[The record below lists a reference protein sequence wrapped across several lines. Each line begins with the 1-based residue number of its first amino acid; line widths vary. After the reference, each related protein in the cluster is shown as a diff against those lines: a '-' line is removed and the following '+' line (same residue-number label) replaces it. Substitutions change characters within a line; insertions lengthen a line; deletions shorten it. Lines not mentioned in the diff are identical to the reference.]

1 MGNIAV
7 TIGWKSILAAVAVVV
22 GLGACATPAS
32 AQATRTWVSGVGD
45 DVNPCSR
52 TAPCKTFAGA
62 ISKTAAGGE
71 INCLDAGGYGAV
83 TITKSIA
90 IICDTV
96 EAGVLVSG
104 TPGITINGANIVVTL
119 SGLDIDGIGS
129 GTDGI
134 AFLNG
139 ASLVLDNVKI
149 RSFTNFGIRF
159 EPTAAAT
166 LTVRNTTVSNSGSAS
181 NATSGGILIRPAT
194 GVIGGAVISNSHIAN
209 NATTGL
215 RVEAQTGST
224 INTALINTVVSNS
237 SSGAL
242 FRAPAGTGTINATMN
257 GTTLTNNTSY
267 GLIAN
272 GPGLAL
278 RVGDTTLANNG
289 TGILVIG
296 GATAAS
302 FGDNRLIGNST
313 NGAFSTTIAKQ

>member
-62 ISKTAAGGE
+62 IAKTAAGGE

-96 EAGVLVSG
+96 EAGVLVLG

-166 LTVRNTTVSNSGSAS
+166 LTVRNTTVSNSG
-181 NATSGGILIRPAT
+181 TSGTALSGAILIRPANGISGRVVIT
-194 GVIGGAVISNSHIAN
+194 NSQFLNNINLGVRAE
-209 NATTGL
+209 T
-215 RVEAQTGST
+215 QTGST
-224 INTALINTVVSNS
+224 INVVMTDSTVSNS
-237 SSGAL
+237 GAAVL
-242 FRAPAGTGTINATMN
+242 LRAIAGTGTLV
-257 GTTLTNNTSY
+257 GTLVGNTVANNNF
-267 GLIAN
+267 GIAGN
-272 GPGLAL
+272 GPGASLQ
-278 RVGDTTLANNG
+278 VSDTTVASNT
-289 TGILVIG
+289 TGL
-296 GATAAS
+296 GAFAGSTLAS
-302 FGDNRLIGNST
+302 FGDNRVIGNGT
-313 NGAFSTTIAKQ
+313 NGAFTTTIAKQ